1 MENYALEKFLSETD
15 SASSDIATQDL
26 MFKEHGVFKKGF
38 RLANTTIVLSES
50 VRDFTGAIIS
60 AKKIREWYNDYLE
73 NENFEEDLRGC

>member
-1 MENYALEKFLSETD
+1 
-15 SASSDIATQDL
+15 
-26 MFKEHGVFKKGF
+26 MFKEHGVLKKGF
-38 RLANTTIVLSES
+38 RLANATIVLSER